1 MVDLSLKQTERCYQ
15 DLKRSQFIV
24 YSNQLK
30 EVAETQEKRKEGL
43 KRLKGDEGQQSL
55 LQHLKRRLSTEQKWH
70 DLLQTKMNPKISPNL
85 MVMNRRDLM
94 WSMKTQYDALPNS

>member
-1 MVDLSLKQTERCYQ
+1 MVDLSLKQPERRYQ

-30 EVAETQEKRKEGL
+30 EVSENQERKKQEM
-43 KRLKGDEGQQSL
+43 KRLEGAGRQQSL
-55 LQHLKRRLSTEQKWH
+55 LQHLKRRLSIEQKWH

-94 WSMKTQYDALPNS
+94 WSMRTQYDALPNS

>member
-1 MVDLSLKQTERCYQ
+1 MVDLSLKQKERRYQ

-30 EVAETQEKRKEGL
+30 ETSEKQEM
-43 KRLKGDEGQQSL
+43 KRLKGEWREQSL
-55 LQHLKRRLSTEQKWH
+55 LQYLKRRLATEQKWH
-70 DLLQTKMNPKISPNL
+70 DVLQTKMNPKISPNL

-94 WSMKTQYDALPNS
+94 WSMRTQYDALPNS

>member
-1 MVDLSLKQTERCYQ
+1 MVDLSLKQTERHYQ

-30 EVAETQEKRKEGL
+30 EVSENQERKKQEM
-43 KRLKGDEGQQSL
+43 KRLEGAGRQQSL
-55 LQHLKRRLSTEQKWH
+55 LQHLKRRLSIEQKWH

-94 WSMKTQYDALPNS
+94 WSMRTQYDALPNS